1 MIFITGPHAS
11 GKTMTCEM
19 LLTYGFVCVELGT
32 TLRAKHKEADSRLD
46 FGSWCQEEEKIYGKN
61 FTDDVI
67 VEKIKE
73 EIKNISE
80 SSNIQDLAIVGSRSL
95 RGIEYIINKIVPIN
109 KRDSAIVYLDSPYK
123 ILKER
128 YCLRENK
135 QLTDLQFDSLLEG
148 DRKIGIETIF
158 TSADF
163 FIWNDAS
170 EFKLRNDLERIL
182 FFSLKYS
189 RNNCSFF
196 NNSNE
201 SEIKGDL
208 ENSTI

>member
-11 GKTMTCEM
+11 GKTMIREM
-19 LLTYGFVCVELGT
+19 LFAYGFVCVELGT
-32 TLRAKHKEADSRLD
+32 TLRAKHKETDSRLD

-67 VEKIKE
+67 AEKIKE

-80 SSNIQDLAIVGSRSL
+80 SSSIQDLAIVGSRSL
-95 RGIEYIINKIVPIN
+95 QGIEYIINKIVPIN
-109 KRDSAIVYLDSPYK
+109 KRDNIIIYLDSPYE

-135 QLTDLQFDSLLEG
+135 QLTDLQFNSLLEG
-148 DRKIGIETIF
+148 DRQIGIETIF
-158 TSADF
+158 ASADF
-163 FIWNDAS
+163 FIWNDGS
-170 EFKLRNDLERIL
+170 EFKLRSNLERIL
-182 FFSLKYS
+182 FFNLKYS
-189 RNNCSFF
+189 RNNCLFF
-196 NNSNE
+196 NNSSE
-201 SEIKGDL
+201 SEVKGDL